1 MGIFLGILLNFLEW
15 TFLRITLGKYMYINH
30 SLNPNLGRHFRG
42 VRFDVGVGVGGGV
55 KKLLVGIMLE
65 TSNLVRK

>member
-1 MGIFLGILLNFLEW
+1 MGIFLGILWNFSEW
-15 TFLRITLGKYMYINH
+15 IFLRITLGKYLYIDH
-30 SLNPNLGRHFRG
+30 SLNPNLGGHFRG
-42 VRFDVGVGVGGGV
+42 VRFEVGVGMGGGV